1 MHPVEHHL
9 SVPRTARYYTLGD
22 FDADLTEVWFVLHGH
37 MYLAKHFIRY
47 FRVLEAPKRLIVAP
61 EGLSRSY
68 VNHEERRVGASWM
81 TKEDR
86 LNEIKDYVNY
96 LDKLYNHLFDSLNRS
111 SANVHLVGFSQGA
124 ATACRW
130 AAQGESRIDRLTIWA
145 GLVPPDLDLEMA
157 GDGLRDAKLT
167 IVLGNSDEWVDSA
180 EAVEQETR
188 LHELGI
194 LHKFI
199 RFDGGHVL
207 EDELLLSVAGD

>member
-1 MHPVEHHL
+1 
-9 SVPRTARYYTLGD
+9 
-22 FDADLTEVWFVLHGH
+22 